1 VAQDSIG
8 EGLHQQVA
16 QLQRELRAV
25 HTIAAQLGR
34 ETEIDEIV
42 RHALEIAMAT
52 VEARA
57 GSILLY
63 DALQEK
69 LVFRYVVGGG
79 GDALLGVA
87 LDPAKGI
94 AGRVFR
100 EGVTSV
106 ADQVGLDS
114 DHTAEIE
121 ERTNFLATNM
131 VTVPLKQSQ
140 DAPLGVMQ
148 VLNKS
153 EGSFD
158 HNDVAVLEILADQ
171 IASRLENASL
181 QQKARL
187 AAVAEHVGGICHD
200 LKNMMTPVQTGAQM
214 LRDFLGSDAEQIA
227 ASLETAGLGEE
238 CRAALEAVL
247 TDLQGYVPEIIDG
260 IHESALITQQHMS
273 EIANAV
279 KSLSTEPSFEDGDVV
294 EVAERAVRVL
304 NTQAD
309 GLGVEMS
316 LDQVGDIPRACVDS
330 RLLYNALYNLTF
342 NALEAC
348 EGQGSVTVRLSAL
361 DDFLVIEVVDTGK
374 GMPEEV
380 RAKAF
385 TPQAVTTKDGGT
397 GLGTKIVRNVVDA
410 HRGNIVVESEI
421 GRGTTIRLEIPLRH
435 DC

>member
-1 VAQDSIG
+1 MAQDATG
-8 EGLHQQVA
+8 EDPRQQVA

-34 ETEIDEIV
+34 ETEMEEIV
-42 RHALEIAMAT
+42 HQALEVAMTA
-52 VEARA
+52 VEALA

-63 DALQEK
+63 DPSQEK

-79 GDALLGVA
+79 GDALVGVA

-100 EGVTSV
+100 EGVTCV
-106 ADQVGLDS
+106 TEQVGLDS

-121 ERTNFLATNM
+121 ERTNYHASNM

-140 DAPLGVMQ
+140 ADTLGVMQ
-148 VLNKS
+148 VLNKDG
-153 EGSFD
+153 GSFD

-187 AAVAEHVGGICHD
+187 AAVAEYVGHICHD

-214 LRDFLGSDAEQIA
+214 LRDILAGDAEQLA
-227 ASLETAGLGEE
+227 AFLETTGLDEDGRASLD
-238 CRAALEAVL
+238 AVL
-247 TDLQGYVPEIIDG
+247 SDLQDLSPEILHIL
-260 IHESALITQQHMS
+260 HEGALTTQQHMS

-279 KSLSTEPSFEDGDVV
+279 KSLSTEPTFEDTDVV
-294 EVAERAVRVL
+294 EVAERAVRL
-304 NTQAD
+304 LSTQAD
-309 GLGVEMS
+309 GLGVEVS
-316 LDQVGDIPRACVDS
+316 IESVGDVPHACVDG
-330 RLLYNALYNLTF
+330 RQFYNALYNLIF

-348 EGQGSVTVRLSAL
+348 QGHGSVVVRLSADGGTL
-361 DDFLVIEVVDTGK
+361 HVEVVDSGV

-385 TPQAVTTKDGGT
+385 TPQAVTTKDSGT
-397 GLGTKIVRNVVDA
+397 GLGTRIVRNVVDA
-410 HRGNIVVESEI
+410 HRGAISVDSEP
-421 GRGTTIRLEIPLRH
+421 GRGTTIHLHLPLTRNS
-435 DC
+435 

>member
-1 VAQDSIG
+1 MAQDSIG
-8 EGLHQQVA
+8 EDLNQQVA

-34 ETEIDEIV
+34 ETEMEAIV
-42 RHALEIAMAT
+42 RQALEVAMTA
-52 VEARA
+52 VEALA

-63 DALQEK
+63 DPVQEK

-79 GDALLGVA
+79 GDALVGVA
-87 LDPAKGI
+87 LDPSQGI

-100 EGVTSV
+100 EGVTNVSE
-106 ADQVGLDS
+106 QVGLDS

-121 ERTNFLATNM
+121 ERTNYLASNM

-140 DAPLGVMQ
+140 AAPLGVMQ
-148 VLNKS
+148 VLNKDG
-153 EGSFD
+153 GSFD

-187 AAVAEHVGGICHD
+187 AAVAEYVGHICHD

-214 LRDFLGSDAEQIA
+214 LRDILAGDAEQMSA
-227 ASLETAGLGEE
+227 F
-238 CRAALEAVL
+238 LEAATLDEKPRDTLAAVL
-247 TDLQGYVPEIIDG
+247 ADLQDLTPEIIR
-260 IHESALITQQHMS
+260 ILHEGALTTQQHMS

-279 KSLSTEPSFEDGDVV
+279 KSLSTEPTFEDTDVV
-294 EVAERAVRVL
+294 EVAERAVRL
-304 NTQAD
+304 LSTQAD
-309 GLGVEMS
+309 GLGVEVRTEP
-316 LDQVGDIPRACVDS
+316 VGEVPHACVDA
-330 RLLYNALYNLTF
+330 RQLYNALYNLIF

-348 EGQGSVTVRLSAL
+348 QGHGAVVVRISAVGDWL
-361 DDFLVIEVVDTGK
+361 HLEVIDTGM

-410 HRGNIVVESEI
+410 HRGAIVVESEV
-421 GRGTTIRLEIPLRH
+421 GRGTTIRLEIPMRH
-435 DC
+435 DS